1 MPNGSIQVRAFTSR
15 AQIPLE
21 GATVSITIDGDNS
34 AALGG
39 VRITNREG
47 LIDKVIVDTPPSG
60 NSTEP
65 FQDKGF
71 AIFNIRVEH
80 ENYYTILVR
89 DAQVFPNVTTIQ
101 NVEMIPLPEN
111 APKDERL
118 KTIVVPAQ
126 NL

>member
-1 MPNGSIQVRAFTSR
+1 MPNGSIQVRVFTSR
-15 AQIPLE
+15 AQLPLK

-34 AALGG
+34 VVLGG
-39 VRITNREG
+39 VRVTNREG
-47 LIDKVIVDTPPSG
+47 LIDKVVVETPPSV

-89 DAQVFPNVTTIQ
+89 DAQVFPNITTIQ

-111 APKDERL
+111 APQNERL

>member
-15 AQIPLE
+15 AEIPLE

-34 AALGG
+34 AVLGG
-39 VRITNREG
+39 VRVTNRDG
-47 LIDKVIVDTPPSG
+47 LIDKVVVDTPPSV

-65 FQDKGF
+65 FQGRGF

-80 ENYYTILVR
+80 ENYYTVLVR
-89 DAQVFPNVTTIQ
+89 DAQVFPNITTIQ

-111 APKDERL
+111 APQNERL